1 MSDTMAF
8 IKNLHL
14 FAVKL
19 AAETAEFETAA
30 RALRKRKRAEEEEE
44 QEGKKTRPYTEERAQ
59 AQAQRYAEKMEKI
72 KMLPIMA
79 DEIAQLKQQLID
91 MGREQ
96 AIGKPTEPVLMEPPG
111 SLHGKDRRN
120 VAKKYKNAYNKELY
134 AFRFAEKKRLAELV
148 SGDGGEDATVA
159 AIVQAAMESV

>member
-1 MSDTMAF
+1 MAF

-44 QEGKKTRPYTEERAQ
+44 EEKEGKKTRPYTEERAQ

-120 VAKKYKNAYNKELY
+120 VAKKYK
-134 AFRFAEKKRLAELV
+134 FVFAKQTI
-148 SGDGGEDATVA
+148 STN
-159 AIVQAAMESV
+159 